1 MLINYFFNSANL
13 HTWKQAQILL
23 AVIFSIGTDGAVI
36 PDNNRWRSDHL
47 EVPAS
52 ETPARIVLRGLIST
66 LEFLW
71 FMGKTEATIPE
82 LEVCHIVSRN
92 TAINLNAVYTL
103 KQFVVNRS
111 KRPKRNC
118 GMYPSLP
125 SSDVTIH
132 HFYYHGVKFSYM
144 TTLACFQRLFGL
156 TGSGKDTEMT
166 ESFHKK
172 VVKAP
177 LEAISNNTAGRDLE
191 CARYMQKTLHAEC
204 MMHKT
209 VLSNETEKSDGV
221 ELSPDSSAEDNLF
234 QCKSFRR
241 QQLWSKEGKFCT
253 PDSSFIGHPFLHP
266 RISLEILHITFCVYH
281 ENLMSASTTSTTR
294 REHYELGLVLQLHAP
309 STRGLLSHGPT
320 PKLFLTEAVKRSSNL
335 RCGDLKHTR
344 GVHFLRST
352 QEYSDDRRAIVSQR
366 SFHAL
371 NSFCFARIPDG
382 RYCLVRILC
391 IAVLDGTLTPTVYCL
406 VVVLNRA
413 KPGFLPYDIYKYSYV
428 DDGTSPPY
436 ADVLLLNADNISCPA
451 FCVSVDPTRFK
462 AVDDLLSDGELY
474 YCIPPQRVLCKKG
487 TYEEILSL
495 NSEEFDAFRSVIKM
509 NDMNRNL
516 EEKVAAFNIS
526 AVENRAEKAA
536 ASAIRR
542 KEQAKAKKDAKKRDG
557 QVAPSGGRTHA
568 PRQKKK
574 NRRES
579 SSEESNDE
587 DNSSLEDRDGNDD
600 NVFGE

>member
-1 MLINYFFNSANL
+1 MTNNFFNSANL

-23 AVIFSIGTDGAVI
+23 AVIFSIGTDSAVL
-36 PDNNRWRSDHL
+36 PDHNRWRSDHV
-47 EVPAS
+47 EVPPS

-66 LEFLW
+66 LEFIW
-71 FMGKTEATIPE
+71 FLGKTEATIPE

-125 SSDVTIH
+125 ISDVTIH

-144 TTLACFQRLFGL
+144 TTLACFQRMFGL

-177 LEAISNNTAGRDLE
+177 LEAISNNTAGRDVE
-191 CARYMQKTLHAEC
+191 CARYMQKTIHAEC

-209 VLSNETEKSDGV
+209 VLSNEAEKKSDGV
-221 ELSPDSSAEDNLF
+221 ELSPGPSVEDTLF
-234 QCKSFRR
+234 RCNSFRR
-241 QQLWSKEGKFCT
+241 KQMWSKEGKFCS

-266 RISLEILHITFCVYH
+266 RISLEILHYTFCVYQ
-281 ENLMSASTTSTTR
+281 ESMLSDFTSSTNR

-309 STRGLLSHGPT
+309 CTSGPPSQGT
-320 PKLFLTEAVKRSSNL
+320 IPKLFLTEAVKRSSSL

-352 QEYSDDRRAIVSQR
+352 QEYSDERRAIASQR
-366 SFHAL
+366 TSHAL
-371 NSFCFARIPDG
+371 NSFGFANIPDG

-391 IAVLDGTLTPTVYCL
+391 IAIVEGILSQTVYCL
-406 VVVLNRA
+406 VVVMTRA
-413 KPGFLPYDIYKYSYV
+413 KPGFLPYDVYKYSFV

-436 ADVLLLNADNISCPA
+436 PDILIVNADNISCPA
-451 FCVSVDPTRFK
+451 FCVSVDPTRFR
-462 AVDDLLSDGELY
+462 AVDDLLSDGDLY

-487 TYEEILSL
+487 TYQDILCL
-495 NSEEFDAFRSVIKM
+495 NSEEFDAFRSVSKM
-509 NDMNRNL
+509 NDLNRDL
-516 EEKVAAFNIS
+516 EERVAAFNVS
-526 AVENRAEKAA
+526 AVGKREEKAA
-536 ASAIRR
+536 AATIRR
-542 KEQAKAKKDAKKRDG
+542 KDQAKAKKEAKKKDG
-557 QVAPSGGRTHA
+557 LETPRGGGTQA

-574 NRRES
+574 KRRES
-579 SSEESNDE
+579 SSEESSGE
-587 DNSSLEDRDGNDD
+587 DDSSIENGAGNDD
-600 NVFGE
+600 NVFGD